1 MIESFKGRTAIISG
15 SSSGIGLSTL
25 IKFAK
30 NGCNIVS
37 FSNNP
42 NQKLDLEI
50 NNISKKF
57 KVDIDHHYLD
67 ITKSDS
73 VKKFVALLREKKINI
88 NYLINNAG
96 VLNNSLIQ
104 MTKETDLIKMFEVNF
119 NSQVF
124 LTQQILKLMLK
135 SNEPK
140 AIINVVSTS
149 AFDNNF
155 GRFAYSSSKAALLS
169 FSQTLFKEVASYGI
183 RVNAIAPGMTNT
195 KLMNDNTQKKF
206 IAEAIDKISLKR
218 IAEPDE
224 IANVILFLCSD
235 LSSYINGQTI
245 RVDGGMC

>member
-169 FSQTLFKEVASYGI
+169 FSQTLFKEW
-183 RVNAIAPGMTNT
+183 T
-195 KLMNDNTQKKF
+195 
-206 IAEAIDKISLKR
+206 
-218 IAEPDE
+218 
-224 IANVILFLCSD
+224 SD
-235 LSSYINGQTI
+235 RQN
-245 RVDGGMC
+245 